1 MITVNYLKSLE
12 EEILDIYNK
21 RPEAKKDDMLLYY
34 EYCYKKFVDFKVLNS
49 SDWGISWEEICHN
62 LTMVFAC
69 GDKVRKSFQISPYS
83 AVERCARKIRE
94 RENKVDD
101 IKAAMELVF
110 KQYALDKGE

>member
-34 EYCYKKFVDFKVLNS
+34 EYCYQKFIDFKIVNS
-49 SDWGISWEEICHN
+49 DDWSISSKEICHN
-62 LTMVFAC
+62 FTMVFAC

-83 AVERCARKIRE
+83 AVERCARKIRA
-94 RENKVDD
+94 RENKINEATID
-101 IKAAMELVF
+101 MELVF